1 MRVVGAKARI
11 DRAALD
17 LFAAKGV
24 DGVSIAEI
32 AAAADASQGA
42 LYRHY
47 RSKDELAERLF
58 SLAYRRTGT
67 ELAALATA
75 EIGFAACVGA
85 MVRHFCALYDHD
97 AALFRFMLIAQHD
110 LLPRVDGEGPTPVAV
125 IETAIIDAVAGGEI
139 AVVDPAIGAAA
150 IMGIVLQTALFHVYG
165 RIIGPLLGRAPAL
178 ARAAIAAVTALASA
192 PGT

>member
-1 MRVVGAKARI
+1 MRVAGAKTRI

-75 EIGFAACVGA
+75 EIGFAARVVA
-85 MVRHFCALYDHD
+85 MVTHFCALYDHD

-110 LLPRVDGEGPTPVAV
+110 LLPRVGGEGPTPVAV
-125 IETAIIDAVAGGEI
+125 IETAISDAVAGGEI
-139 AVVDPAIGAAA
+139 GAVDPAIGAAA
-150 IMGIVLQTALFHVYG
+150 IMGIVLQIALFHVYG
-165 RIIGPLLGRAPAL
+165 RITGPLLAQAPAL

-192 PGT
+192 PRA

>member
-1 MRVVGAKARI
+1 MRVAGAKTRI

-75 EIGFAACVGA
+75 EIGLAARVGA
-85 MVRHFCALYDHD
+85 MVTHFCALYDHD

-110 LLPRVDGEGPTPVAV
+110 LLPRVDGEGPTPVSV
-125 IETAIIDAVAGGEI
+125 IEAAIIDAVASGEI
-139 AVVDPAIGAAA
+139 GAVDPAIGAAA
-150 IMGIVLQTALFHVYG
+150 IMGIVLQIALFHVYG
-165 RIIGPLLGRAPAL
+165 RITGPLLARAPAL
-178 ARAAIAAVTALASA
+178 IRAAIAAVTALA
-192 PGT
+192 